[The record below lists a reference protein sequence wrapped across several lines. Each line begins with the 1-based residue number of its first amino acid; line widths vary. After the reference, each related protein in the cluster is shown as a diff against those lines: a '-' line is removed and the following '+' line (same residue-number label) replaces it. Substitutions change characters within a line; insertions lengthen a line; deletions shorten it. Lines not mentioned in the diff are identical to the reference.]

1 MSRTNSQFLGA
12 SVNEFIQIWALG
24 GDATLNLTTSGGLT
38 KVAFNCTLGEP
49 SAPHSI
55 PPSPAPCT
63 PLHPN
68 PHRPR
73 HRGPAQ
79 REKNRQRAVRHQA
92 ARLEA
97 TAPVSSAVSAP
108 ATASMTTKSTSST
121 VAVDSTTVVSSTPS
135 TNSELSKDTEVSERS
150 GGDTSPDFKC
160 DQCDYSN
167 IGEKGLRQH
176 KRMKHCISQLDGM
189 NDEEESTEDSKI
201 VTVDKINPFCPL
213 GTDHHPSFSS
223 QAEEY
228 NFWKKRA
235 ATIEAEMKRMNYSV
249 P

>member
-1 MSRTNSQFLGA
+1 M
-12 SVNEFIQIWALG
+12 NEFIQIWALG
-24 GDATLNLTTSGGLT
+24 GNATLNLNTSGGLL
-38 KVAFNCTLGEP
+38 KVAFNCTLGKP
-49 SAPHSI
+49 SDPHSI
-55 PPSPAPCT
+55 PPSTAPCT
-63 PLHPN
+63 PPPPN

-79 REKNRQRAVRHQA
+79 REKNRQRAARHQA

-108 ATASMTTKSTSST
+108 ITASVTAKYTSST
-121 VAVDSTTVVSSTPS
+121 AAVDSTTVVSSTPS

-150 GGDTSPDFKC
+150 GGDTSPDLKC
-160 DQCDYSN
+160 DQCDYGNTS
-167 IGEKGLRQH
+167 EKGIRQH
-176 KRMKHCISQLDGM
+176 TRMKHRISQVDGM

-213 GTDHHPSFSS
+213 GTNHHPSFSS
-223 QAEEY
+223 QAEEFT
-228 NFWKKRA
+228 FWKKQA
-235 ATIEAEMKRMNYSV
+235 ANIEAEMKRLNYSV